1 MSSVRSLLESKIV
14 WAIILLLIFYITF
27 VFSEK
32 YARILEVKSYI
43 SELEQE
49 IRGLEKDNQ
58 LLSEKK
64 SLLNTDSY
72 VEKIAREE
80 LDLIK
85 PNEILYK
92 STKNIENQ

>member
-14 WAIILLLIFYITF
+14 WAIILLLIFYIIF

-49 IRGLEKDNQ
+49 IRGLEENNQ

-85 PNEILYK
+85 PNEVLYK
-92 STKNIENQ
+92 AIKNLEKQ

>member
-1 MSSVRSLLESKIV
+1 MSYVRSLLESKIV
-14 WAIILLLIFYITF
+14 WAIILLLIFYIMF

-49 IRGLEKDNQ
+49 IRGLEKDNL

-85 PNEILYK
+85 PNEVLYK
-92 STKNIENQ
+92 AIKNLEKQ

>member
-14 WAIILLLIFYITF
+14 WAIILLLIFYIIF

-49 IRGLEKDNQ
+49 IRGLEKDNL

-85 PNEILYK
+85 PNEVLYK
-92 STKNIENQ
+92 AIKNLEKQ

>member
-14 WAIILLLIFYITF
+14 WAIILLLIFYIFF

-49 IRGLEKDNQ
+49 IRGLEENNL

-85 PNEILYK
+85 PNEVLYK
-92 STKNIENQ
+92 AIKNLEKQ

>member
-1 MSSVRSLLESKIV
+1 MSYVRSLLESKIV
-14 WAIILLLIFYITF
+14 WAIILLLIFYIIF

-49 IRGLEKDNQ
+49 IRGLEENNQ

-64 SLLNTDSY
+64 DLLNTDSY

-85 PNEILYK
+85 PNEVLYK
-92 STKNIENQ
+92 AVKNLEKH

>member
-1 MSSVRSLLESKIV
+1 MSYVRSLLESKIV
-14 WAIILLLIFYITF
+14 WAIILLLIFYIIF

-49 IRGLEKDNQ
+49 IRGLEKDNL

-85 PNEILYK
+85 PNEVLYK
-92 STKNIENQ
+92 AIKNLEKQ

>member
-14 WAIILLLIFYITF
+14 WAIILLLIFYIMF

-49 IRGLEKDNQ
+49 IRGLEKDNL

-85 PNEILYK
+85 PNEVLYK
-92 STKNIENQ
+92 AIKNLEKQ